1 MIFQKIAELVSW
13 LITLLY
19 FVCVICFLGVLIGA
33 ITHLLFALLFVK
45 NADIVYYASLGCIH
59 GVKYSS
65 LWAGGIAIVLC
76 FMRGHKNFSTKKV
89 SGSGVHEK

>member
-1 MIFQKIAELVSW
+1 MFFQKIEELVSW
-13 LITLLY
+13 LY

-45 NADIVYYASLGCIH
+45 NADIVYYASLGCMH

-65 LWAGGIAIVLC
+65 LWAGGIALVLC
-76 FMRGHKNFSTKKV
+76 FMRGHKNFSTKKI
-89 SGSGVHEK
+89 SESGVHEK